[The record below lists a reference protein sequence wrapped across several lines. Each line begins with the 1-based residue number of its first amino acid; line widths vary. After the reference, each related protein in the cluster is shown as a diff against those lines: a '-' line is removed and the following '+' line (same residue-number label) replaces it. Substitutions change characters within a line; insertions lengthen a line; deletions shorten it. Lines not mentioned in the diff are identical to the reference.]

1 MQAEQ
6 QFNKRKKEMGV
17 ITLPYS
23 MEQDRLNQ
31 IKANSVHVDAN
42 FTALLNATNNKL
54 EKDGSIIPTADLSMG
69 SHKITNLGA
78 ATSDGDAVS
87 QGWVNDKLVLKANL
101 ASPEFTGEPK
111 APTPTAGDDSTK
123 IATTAFVNTAIS
135 PVMPTGVILPF
146 GGTIAPT
153 GFFLCDGSEI
163 SRTTYADLFGV
174 IGTTYG
180 SGDGTT
186 TFNLPNATVALS
198 IVGSVPVKGNGTTI
212 GLTNGANEFGLGDGL
227 NSSAN
232 YLRATTANYGK
243 NVGTTQSG
251 TGTSSS
257 LTLGLTTDG
266 DKSGMIADLS
276 GLVTSTAGAIIKY

>member
-1 MQAEQ
+1 
-6 QFNKRKKEMGV
+6 MGV

-54 EKDGSIIPTADLSMG
+54 EKDGSVIPTADLSMG

-101 ASPEFTGEPK
+101 ASPTFTGEPQ
-111 APTPTAGDDSTK
+111 APTPTSGDDSTQ
-123 IATTAFVNTAIS
+123 IATTAFVNTAIN
-135 PVMPTGVILPF
+135 PIMPTGVILPF
-146 GGTIAPT
+146 GGTTAPT
-153 GFFLCDGSEI
+153 GFLLCDGSEI
-163 SRTTYADLFGV
+163 SRITYANLFGV

-186 TFNLPNATVALS
+186 TFNLPDATIALDIATSAGVIGNGKSVVWTDGTNAWNTAFTSNGIDGSGSSTASPLGGN
-198 IVGSVPVKGNGTTI
+198 VGSAFVGSTPPSKTVGVH
-212 GLTNGANEFGLGDGL
+212 
-227 NSSAN
+227 
-232 YLRATTANYGK
+232 K
-243 NVGTTQSG
+243 NPN
-251 TGTSSS
+251 
-257 LTLGLTTDG
+257 
-266 DKSGMIADLS
+266 LS
-276 GLVTSTAGAIIKY
+276 GLVADLTNIVTSTAQAIIKY